1 LRASRTRILADN
13 TDDISVFSALRPPQ
27 IPPSSNRFQRD
38 ESGFICLQTSFKSFI
53 QPALAAQPIK
63 MADDTYSATSAIL
76 QCLATSAHEPPPN
89 FHSNQ
94 GVKLPGADTPAK
106 LNLERE
112 IAALVARVQ
121 SLEAKAITV
130 NHQALPDT
138 PNELGAPS
146 AFADVLTGG
155 SANRSPKNAASRQ
168 QLVNSLLAT
177 RDGPF
182 GERPQKFTKLSD
194 EELEALR
201 EHVAHQSKELDSQK
215 SELAG
220 VNAQLLQQKQ
230 LQEQALNV
238 LEVERVAALERELKK
253 HQQANE
259 AFQKALREIGE
270 IVTAVAKGDLSKKVQ
285 IHSVEMDPEITT
297 FKRVNIGDIRRNRLK
312 AKVL

>member
-1 LRASRTRILADN
+1 M
-13 TDDISVFSALRPPQ
+13 
-27 IPPSSNRFQRD
+27 
-38 ESGFICLQTSFKSFI
+38 
-53 QPALAAQPIK
+53 PALAAESITMGDPFP
-63 MADDTYSATSAIL
+63 YEATAAIL
-76 QCLATSAHEPPPN
+76 QCLATSVHVSQPN
-89 FHSNQ
+89 VQSNQ
-94 GVKLPGADTPAK
+94 GVKLPGADSPEK

-130 NHQALPDT
+130 NHQSLPDT
-138 PNELGAPS
+138 PNEIGAPS

-177 RDGPF
+177 RDAPF

-201 EHVAHQSKELDSQK
+201 EHVDSQSKELDSQK

-220 VNAQLLQQKQ
+220 VNAQLLQQKE

-270 IVTAVAKGDLSKKVQ
+270 IVTAVARGDLSKKVQ

-297 FKRVNIGDIRRNRLK
+297 FKRVTEISQARRYN
-312 AKVL
+312 

>member
-1 LRASRTRILADN
+1 MG
-13 TDDISVFSALRPPQ
+13 DDS
-27 IPPSSNRFQRD
+27 
-38 ESGFICLQTSFKSFI
+38 
-53 QPALAAQPIK
+53 
-63 MADDTYSATSAIL
+63 TYAATSAIL
-76 QCLATSAHEPPPN
+76 QCLATSVHVSQP
-89 FHSNQ
+89 SIQDSQ

-121 SLEAKAITV
+121 NLEAKAITV

-138 PNELGAPS
+138 PNEIGAPS

-168 QLVNSLLAT
+168 QLVNSLLAA
-177 RDGPF
+177 RDAPC

-201 EHVAHQSKELDSQK
+201 EHVDHQSKELDSQK

-230 LQEQALNV
+230 LQEQALNI

-270 IVTAVAKGDLSKKVQ
+270 IVTAVARGDLSKKVQ

-297 FKRVNIGDIRRNRLK
+297 FKRVIIDQFRSVLKFELISLGD
-312 AKVL
+312 